1 LPASPVH
8 HTPGW
13 VIIIVQ
19 LCRALFAL
27 TEFLARHPLL
37 DLEAAILV
45 LAWRLLGWPGPVI
58 LAISATV
65 LLACWRLRWS
75 GSFSRFITAPARGRW
90 RRWHYQRHWLAVL
103 TIARLVP
110 VFRGQVL
117 VPALGKVRSTRY
129 TDRNPGR
136 RRWLRGV
143 SELVFLL
150 VAGPGFEPG

>member
-19 LCRALFAL
+19 LRRALSAL

-37 DLEAAILV
+37 DLVAAILV
-45 LAWRLLGWPGPVI
+45 LAWRLLGRPGPVI

-65 LLACWRLRWS
+65 LLPCWRLRWS